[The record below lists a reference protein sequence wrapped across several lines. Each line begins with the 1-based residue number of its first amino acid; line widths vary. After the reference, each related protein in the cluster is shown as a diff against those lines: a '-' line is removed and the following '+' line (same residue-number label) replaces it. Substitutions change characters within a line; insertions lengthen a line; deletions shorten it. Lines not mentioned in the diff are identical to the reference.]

1 MASQM
6 KLTSPYP
13 ILIASPVRRSG
24 TTLLQRLLCSA
35 SNTLIYG
42 ETCANELFMG
52 SNLLLNKQLLLQA
65 GKSGH
70 NRQLKAVLEGDV
82 NDWIP
87 DLMPEID
94 GYLQVHQNAFL
105 SIIKYFEDFAK
116 SQGRP
121 IWGVKLPEWNPA
133 NLVQLHKMFPASK
146 ILYLHRNLEDC
157 VRSARSMDMVINEQE
172 IYQFCQAWK
181 QAGDYAKHQLKG
193 DGCLHLN
200 FEDLVEFPEKTIAKI
215 ERFTG
220 AENIDRSVMQAKI
233 NTYLDDPKLDIK
245 EVYLKP
251 SFLTAAE
258 LEIISTFSNQPV
270 EA

>member
-1 MASQM
+1 M
-6 KLTSPYP
+6 KLTSPCP

-35 SNTLIYG
+35 SNALIFG

-65 GKSGH
+65 SKAAH

-94 GYLQVHQNAFL
+94 GYLQVHRNAFF
-105 SIIKYFEDFAK
+105 SIINHFEEFAK
-116 SQGRP
+116 SHRRP

-133 NLVQLHKMFPASK
+133 NLVQLHKMLPASK
-146 ILYLHRNLEDC
+146 IIYLHRNLEDC

-172 IYQFCQAWK
+172 IYQFCQVWK
-181 QAGDYAKHQLKG
+181 QHGEFAKQHLKG
-193 DGCLHLN
+193 DGCLHLDYEN
-200 FEDLVEFPEKTIAKI
+200 LVDFPDKTIAEI
-215 ERFTG
+215 EQFTG
-220 AENIDRSVMQAKI
+220 AENIDRSVIQAKI
-233 NTYLDDPKLDIK
+233 NTYVDDPKLAIK
-245 EVYLKP
+245 EDYLQP
-251 SFLTAAE
+251 STLATAE
-258 LEIISTFSNQPV
+258 LELIAAFSKQTV

>member
-1 MASQM
+1 M
-6 KLTSPYP
+6 KLTSLRP
-13 ILIASPVRRSG
+13 ILISSPVRRSG

-65 GKSGH
+65 SKAAH
-70 NRQLKAVLEGDV
+70 NRQLKAVLDGDV

-94 GYLQVHQNAFL
+94 GYLQVHQNAFF
-105 SIIKYFEDFAK
+105 SIVNYFEDFAK

-133 NLVQLHKMFPASK
+133 NLVQLHKMLPKSK
-146 ILYLHRNLEDC
+146 IIYLHRNLEDC

-172 IYQFCQAWK
+172 IYQFCQVWK
-181 QAGDYAKHQLKG
+181 QAGDFAKQQLKG

-200 FEDLVEFPEKTIAKI
+200 YEDLVEFPAKTIAEI
-215 ERFTG
+215 EGFTE
-220 AENIDRSVMQAKI
+220 AENIDRSVMQEKI
-233 NTYLDDPKLDIK
+233 NTYSDDPKLAINED
-245 EVYLKP
+245 YLKP
-251 SFLTAAE
+251 SSLTDAE
-258 LEIISTFSNQPV
+258 LELIAAFSNQTV
-270 EA
+270 TVC